1 MRLQLSEEIDRVRAK
16 RVRGTLRQGVP
27 RSGQLIVLFAL
38 YSSTA
43 HADGTIEA
51 RGVYYKERAT
61 RVEQPMLDGS
71 FEVGE
76 RGLLD
81 AHLLAD
87 AITSASAGAGAANGT
102 PFSKTRYEGG
112 ATYTHELDP
121 PSGQTFMDRLRAAG
135 EGRFSTENNYRS
147 IFAGVHVEAE
157 LADKNAVVGIGGG
170 ISADRV
176 DVSGSG
182 GPFGGLKLQCP
193 GDAMPVSDSCPLTT
207 YLGSVSVSQ
216 IVSPNAVVAATY
228 DISSLHGYQSNPYRQ
243 VVTEGGLMPEKHPY
257 SRLRQAI
264 AVSGRLY
271 IPDTETTLIA
281 AYRYYHD
288 DWKIDAHTPELRIVQ
303 QVGLYADASVRYRYY
318 TQSAAFFYEKTYPD
332 PTMDPSVMYLTY
344 DPKMTAFDGH
354 LMEAKLGVL
363 GQAFD
368 LGGTWA
374 KIRFEGILEY
384 IVQHNRFGNAV
395 EAHVAVTVPFE
406 Y

>member
-1 MRLQLSEEIDRVRAK
+1 MRLQLI
-16 RVRGTLRQGVP
+16 L
-27 RSGQLIVLFAL
+27 LLAL
-38 YSSTA
+38 VGTA

-51 RGVYYKERAT
+51 RAVYYKERAT
-61 RVEQPMLDGS
+61 RVEQPMLDGT

-87 AITSASAGAGAANGT
+87 AITSASAGGGAMNGT
-102 PFSKTRYEGG
+102 PFSKTRYEAG
-112 ATYTHELDP
+112 AQYTHELDP

-147 IFAGVHVEAE
+147 IFVGAHVEAD
-157 LADKNAVVGIGGG
+157 LADKNAVIGLGGG
-170 ISADRV
+170 VSADRV

-182 GPFGGLKLQCP
+182 GPFGGLKIQCP
-193 GDAMPVSDSCPLTT
+193 SDKMPVSDSCPLTT

-216 IVSPNAVVAATY
+216 IVSPNALVAATY
-228 DISSLHGYQSNPYRQ
+228 DISSLQGYQSNPYRQ
-243 VVTEGGLMPEKHPY
+243 VVTEGGLVPEKHPY

-264 AVSGRLY
+264 AVSGRFY
-271 IPDTETTLIA
+271 VPESETTFIA
-281 AYRYYHD
+281 AYRFYHD
-288 DWKIDAHTPELRIVQ
+288 NWKINANTPELRIVQ
-303 QVGLYADASVRYRYY
+303 QVGFYADASVRYRYY

-332 PTMDPSVMYLTY
+332 PAMNPSVMFFTY

-374 KIRFEGILEY
+374 KMRFEGILSY
-384 IVQHNRFGNAV
+384 LVQHNRFGNAV
-395 EAHVAVTVPFE
+395 EAHVAVTVPFS